1 MYAVSFQVTE
11 YTGRRDAVV
20 DLLNKIPGVRCPT
33 PTVLSL
39 CITTYDGPNTHRVTQ
54 GAFYAF
60 FDVSSF
66 GIPSAEI
73 ASKILH
79 EGG

>member
-1 MYAVSFQVTE
+1 MYAVSVQVTE

-39 CITTYDGPNTHRVTQ
+39 
-54 GAFYAF
+54 
-60 FDVSSF
+60 
-66 GIPSAEI
+66 
-73 ASKILH
+73 LH
-79 EGG
+79 YNV